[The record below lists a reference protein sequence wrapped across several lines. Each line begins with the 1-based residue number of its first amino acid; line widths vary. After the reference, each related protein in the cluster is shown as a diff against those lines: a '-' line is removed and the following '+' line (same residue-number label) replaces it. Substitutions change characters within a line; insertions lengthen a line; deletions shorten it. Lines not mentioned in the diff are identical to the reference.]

1 MVTDDY
7 MTAEAISREQLREL
21 QATRLREAV
30 RRASASDWYG
40 PRLADIGISPNDIA
54 GPADVCR
61 LPLTTKDDLRAGMP
75 YGFLAVPLTDVVR
88 THYSSGTTGIATGV
102 CHTRN
107 DLQYWSEC
115 VARGMRAVGV
125 TADDV
130 FQNMMGYGLFT
141 GGLGFHYAS
150 ELIGCMTIPAS
161 SGNTQRQVHLMQV
174 YSTSVIHILPN
185 YAVRVAAYCEEIG
198 LDPREDLNISIAFVG
213 GEPHSQQLVRRIED
227 TFGCKVY
234 NCYGLSEMCGPGV
247 AMECTAQDGLHVRE
261 DHYLVEILDPVSLEP
276 VAPGERG
283 ELVLTTLTREA
294 MPLLRYRTRDI
305 TRIVPGECPCGCGH
319 VKIDR
324 IQGRSDDMLIV
335 KGVNIYPQQ
344 VERVLMQA
352 PEVGTNYLIIIDE
365 NDNMTV
371 RVELSASV
379 PIDEMRRLYAIE
391 QRLIHDLRSE
401 ILITPTIELVQPNAL
416 PVGEG
421 KAVRVEDR
429 REQS

>member
-1 MVTDDY
+1 
-7 MTAEAISREQLREL
+7 
-21 QATRLREAV
+21 
-30 RRASASDWYG
+30 
-40 PRLADIGISPNDIA
+40 
-54 GPADVCR
+54 
-61 LPLTTKDDLRAGMP
+61 
-75 YGFLAVPLTDVVR
+75 
-88 THYSSGTTGIATGV
+88 
-102 CHTRN
+102 
-107 DLQYWSEC
+107 
-115 VARGMRAVGV
+115 
-125 TADDV
+125 
-130 FQNMMGYGLFT
+130 
-141 GGLGFHYAS
+141 
-150 ELIGCMTIPAS
+150 
-161 SGNTQRQVHLMQV
+161 
-174 YSTSVIHILPN
+174 
-185 YAVRVAAYCEEIG
+185 
-198 LDPREDLNISIAFVG
+198 
-213 GEPHSQQLVRRIED
+213 
-227 TFGCKVY
+227 
-234 NCYGLSEMCGPGV
+234 MCGPGV

-305 TRIVPGECPCGCGH
+305 TRIVPGECPCGCRH